1 MSLQE
6 NYVFWRLTNYF
17 LEQENYRLIHLHE
30 EKHEL
35 WLENPSQ
42 KKRPVIRIQIREM
55 GWTSVV
61 ERDMNHTF
69 NVTENLR
76 KQIGAPF
83 LQVANIYITPFAP
96 VGEETLFNEQT
107 KNRNGKISIQ
117 NLLVSSE
124 RLQEDFRSLEEKLSL
139 PEGTFQVESDIT
151 EEQVMNERQNV
162 ITYITKKVND
172 EEQKARKSKPYVTYG
187 FILLQALY
195 FIWVFLK
202 DSSLNTYTLVE
213 WGAKF
218 NPLIYEGE
226 WWRFVS
232 PIFLHAGLM
241 HIAANCLMI
250 YIVGPWAERLYGRT
264 RYAII
269 LILGG
274 IAGNIA
280 SFALNS
286 NVAVGSSTAVFALFG
301 CLLYLVVLKPH
312 LYAKTIGVNI
322 AVLVVINLVLDL
334 FMPSVDLAGHVGGLV
349 GGFFLAGALSVPH
362 QYFNLRRMLYGAT
375 IFLLAGLFLYMG
387 FNRASEPADPATANG
402 VAQYYLRQNNQKEVD
417 KLFRYLEKSRS
428 ADEYSYTLMAGQAL
442 TEKKFDKARDK
453 ANEAVRIN
461 NQLPQPHYI
470 LAICYLQDGKNEEA
484 LKHAEMAKNLSPDK
498 VYRDL
503 FLQLQ
508 QNNQKKPEGSL

>member
-6 NYVFWRLTNYF
+6 NYIFWRLTNYF

-69 NVTENLR
+69 NVAENLR

-107 KNRNGKISIQ
+107 KNQNGKINIQ

-124 RLQEDFRSLEEKLSL
+124 RLQADFHTLEKQLAI
-139 PEGTFQVESDIT
+139 PAGTFQAESNLT
-151 EEQVMNERQNV
+151 EEQVVNERQNV

-172 EEQKARKSKPYVTYG
+172 EEQKARKSKPYITYG

-250 YIVGPWAERLYGRT
+250 YIVGPWAERLYGRS
-264 RYAII
+264 RYALI

-286 NVAVGSSTAVFALFG
+286 SVAVGSSTAVFALFG

-322 AVLVVINLVLDL
+322 AVLVAINLVLDL

-349 GGFFLAGALSVPH
+349 GGFFLAGALSIPH
-362 QYFNLRRMLYGAT
+362 QYFNLRRILYGVAVL
-375 IFLLAGLFLYMG
+375 ILAGLFLYMG
-387 FNRASEPADPATANG
+387 FERTNEPVDPATANG
-402 VAQYYLRQNNQKEVD
+402 VAQYYLRENNQKEAN
-417 KLFRYLEKSRS
+417 KLFSYLEKSRS
-428 ADEYSYTLMAGQAL
+428 ADEYSYTLMASQAL
-442 TEKKFDKARDK
+442 TKKEFRVAKDK
-453 ANEAVRIN
+453 ANEAIRLN

-470 LAICYLQDGKNEEA
+470 LAICYLQDGNDKEA

-498 VYRDL
+498 VYQDL
-503 FLQLQ
+503 FHQLQ
-508 QNNQKKPEGSL
+508 QNNLKKPEGSL